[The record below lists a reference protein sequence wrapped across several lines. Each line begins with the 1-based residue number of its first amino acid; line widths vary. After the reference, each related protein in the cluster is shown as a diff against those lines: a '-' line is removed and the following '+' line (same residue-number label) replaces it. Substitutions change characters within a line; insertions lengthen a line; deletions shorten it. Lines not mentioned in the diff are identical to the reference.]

1 MKVRHTFLVSGDAA
15 RRFLHQEIT
24 HNPNALTE
32 LYQTED
38 YKWYLRKVCGVE
50 QISGELAIQIL
61 GASKTKKKVCVY

>member
-15 RRFLHQEIT
+15 HRFLHQEIT
-24 HNPNALTE
+24 LLPGSLTE

-61 GASKTKKKVCVY
+61 GASKIKKKACVY